1 MRILTISNV
10 DKCFFNFLRN
20 KKVFLKVIL
29 KIVLRTFHNVLFKNF
44 KLGLGNSSAGSRFG
58 SQHLC
63 GSSQPPITSVSGYA
77 MPFSGTAGTRNTRG
91 THMDT

>member
-20 KKVFLKVIL
+20 NFIL
-29 KIVLRTFHNVLFKNF
+29 KIVLRTFHNILFKNL
-44 KLGLGNSSAGSRFG
+44 KLGLGNGSEGSRCG

-63 GSSQPPITSVSGYA
+63 GSSQPSITSVSGYA
-77 MPFSGTAGTRNTRG
+77 MPFSGTVGTRYIRG
-91 THMDT
+91 TYMDT

>member
-20 KKVFLKVIL
+20 KVFLKVIL

-44 KLGLGNSSAGSRFG
+44 KFGLGNSSSGSRFD

-63 GSSQPPITSVSGYA
+63 GSLQRPITSVSGYA
-77 MPFSGTAGTRNTRG
+77 MPFSGTVGTRNTHG